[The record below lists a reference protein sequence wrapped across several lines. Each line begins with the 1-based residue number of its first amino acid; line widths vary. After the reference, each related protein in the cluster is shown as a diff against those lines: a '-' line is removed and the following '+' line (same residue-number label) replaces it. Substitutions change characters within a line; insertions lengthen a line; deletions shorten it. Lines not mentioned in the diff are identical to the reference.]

1 MENAL
6 DKYCPLNP
14 SEDQALL
21 CSGEKCAWWDEDSQN
36 CAAVMLARAIKKR
49 K

>member
-14 SEDQALL
+14 SEDQTLL
-21 CSGEKCAWWDEDSQN
+21 CFGEKCAWWDEDAQA
-36 CAAVMLARAIKKR
+36 CLAIALVRAIKKR